1 MATTLT
7 KHETLV
13 GKRIRRREDPRLI
26 TGTATY
32 VDDIKMPGM
41 HYASIVRSPH
51 AAANIKSIDI
61 SKAAALPGVAAVFI
75 GRDTEKVGPV
85 PCGASL
91 PGLRVPHHHI
101 LATDRVYF
109 VGHPVAV
116 VVATDRYIAADAAD
130 LVEVD
135 YEGLPAVADPEKAL
149 APAAPPV

>member
-1 MATTLT
+1 MATTIT
-7 KHETLV
+7 KTETLV

-32 VDDIKMPGM
+32 VEDIKMPGM
-41 HYASIVRSPH
+41 HYAVVVRSPH
-51 AAANIKSIDI
+51 AAARIRKIDTK
-61 SKAAALPGVAAVFI
+61 KAAEHKGVAAVFT
-75 GRDTEKVGPV
+75 GADVEKVGPV

-91 PGLRVPHHHI
+91 PGLRVPKHTI

-130 LVEVD
+130 LVEIDWDVTQ
-135 YEGLPAVADPEKAL
+135 AVA
-149 APAAPPV
+149 